1 MQEINDE
8 HKLIKKLIKGDAF
21 SFDEIFERFNEKV
34 YAFSII
40 NLKNKQ
46 DAEEV
51 VQEVF
56 LNLWK
61 DRAKL
66 KELKSLDAWIFTI
79 SFNIIRKHFRKI
91 ARERKFLENFSETT
105 LSNDNSTVIEV
116 EYNDLLEKAER
127 IIEDLPARQKTIYLL
142 SKKEGLSNTEISK
155 QLNIKNKTV
164 ENHLTRAKTFLR
176 RALVDERLLTILF
189 FWLFVK

>member
-1 MQEINDE
+1 MPETNNE
-8 HKLIKKLIKGDAF
+8 HKLIKNVIKGDAF
-21 SFDEIFERFNEKV
+21 SFDEIFEKYNEKV
-34 YAFSII
+34 YAFSFS

-51 VQEVF
+51 VQDVF

-79 SFNIIRKHFRKI
+79 SFNIIRKRFRKI

-116 EYNDLLEKAER
+116 EE
-127 IIEDLPARQKTIYLL
+127 
-142 SKKEGLSNTEISK
+142 S
-155 QLNIKNKTV
+155 
-164 ENHLTRAKTFLR
+164 
-176 RALVDERLLTILF
+176 
-189 FWLFVK
+189 